1 VGEGQHR
8 LIAPGTFPGKR
19 HCSGMSVDFNFT
31 PELHLRDGR
40 VIRNLADA
48 VSFAREQESRPGVDQ
63 RDEVLHQ
70 LERAASH
77 AQACA
82 AAHAFFRWLKE
93 LEAVE

>member
-1 VGEGQHR
+1 
-8 LIAPGTFPGKR
+8 
-19 HCSGMSVDFNFT
+19 MSVDFNFT

-63 RDEVLHQ
+63 RDEVLHR

-77 AQACA
+77 AQARA